1 MVGASESGDGARLG
15 GADRHRLLDEYMQA
29 PFQCRDRVGA
39 VQVVRRGDD
48 ERVHRR
54 LVEHRGEIFRAVG
67 DAEDRLH
74 FCEFGPAEAANRDQ
88 VHVGAGFQDGQVVGD
103 RPPARAHDADP
114 QLAAH
119 AHSPM
124 PGPSV
129 IASSALSSSRS
140 PWMKRAFRFS
150 VYSGRFS
157 RTND

>member
-1 MVGASESGDGARLG
+1 MLGASESGDGARLG

-103 RPPARAHDADP
+103 RPPARAHDADT

-119 AHSPM
+119 AHSPEIA
-124 PGPSV
+124 PSP
-129 IASSALSSSRS
+129 AC
-140 PWMKRAFRFS
+140 
-150 VYSGRFS
+150 GRGLG
-157 RTND
+157 